1 MLALPSGMSAHKAPA
16 TRATVM
22 VHAPVGLLDYNIPA
36 SWVDAVQV
44 GTAVRVPLG
53 PRQMTGY
60 VVATSDDAHPDG
72 ITLKDLAQLDPDRPA
87 LPEQVIRLLLFGAQY
102 YCVPIG
108 EMLAVALP
116 SMARPPSSRFVL
128 TLEGTALGQDPDA
141 SAAQAVEVPAPTRTI
156 CALAHKHPGGLHVKA
171 VERAL
176 GLTRVQANHRLR
188 QLCKKG
194 LLRKATGQSKPRQA
208 ALYTR
213 LADRD
218 ASVLGPRQAGARS
231 LWEQMPIG
239 VGLSAAQLAALDAK
253 APTRIK
259 ALHKAGLVERATHVV
274 RQAPHAFPEAMS
286 ESAQQAA
293 QRPLTDEQSKSLAAI
308 VRAVDGRDF
317 HAFLLHGVTG
327 SGKTEV
333 YLRAI
338 AATIAAGRTAL
349 ILVPEIALTPQLGSL
364 FRERFGS
371 QVATFHSGLS
381 AAQRRDEW
389 ERVAQGDALIGLG
402 ARSAL
407 FLPLHNVGI
416 IIVDEEHETSFKQ
429 DASPRYHG
437 RDLAVFRA
445 RQENAVVVLGS
456 ATPALETYANSTS
469 GRYTRLHMPSR
480 VHSRPLPEVTC
491 VPLAET
497 EKVGDGVFTEPLAV
511 ATERALKQNEQ
522 VILFLNRRG
531 FASYVFCHDC
541 GHAYRCESC
550 DVSLTLH
557 RGRNRLICH
566 YCGFEMGAP
575 ETCASCEG
583 CRVGAFGLGTER
595 VEAEVRALFGNV
607 STVRLDRDV
616 VRTRAQLER
625 SISEFKSGAASIMV
639 GTQMV
644 AKGHDFPGVTLV
656 GVISADASLNFPDF
670 RAAERTFSLLTQ
682 VAGRAG
688 RGDKPGYVLV
698 QAYETQHYAI
708 EAAQHHDYES
718 FVEQE
723 LETRRELFYPPFSH
737 LALLRFEGPSEAATQ
752 QAAKAAAAHLT
763 KVSEDLGGAV
773 MILGPAPAP
782 IARVRND
789 WRFQILLKAPQR
801 SLLRTVLDRAH
812 AAGGPRQQDVR
823 RILDIDPLNM
833 L

>member
-1 MLALPSGMSAHKAPA
+1 
-16 TRATVM
+16 M
-22 VHAPVGLLDYNIPA
+22 VQAPVGLLDYSVPA
-36 SWVDAVQV
+36 AWAADICV
-44 GTAVRVPLG
+44 GAAVRVPLG
-53 PRQMTGY
+53 PRQLTGY
-60 VVATSDDAHPDG
+60 VVQTAACPHPDG
-72 ITLKDLAQLDPDRPA
+72 IVLKAIAQLDPDRPA
-87 LPEQVIRLLLFGAQY
+87 LPEQVIRLLLFAAQY
-102 YCVPIG
+102 YCVSAG

-128 TLEGTALGQDPDA
+128 TPLGEALAPDA
-141 SAAQAVEVPAPTRTI
+141 DGPAHVQAI
-156 CALAHKHPGGLHVKA
+156 CALARKHPGGLHVKA
-171 VERAL
+171 IERAL
-176 GLTRVQANHRLR
+176 DLSRVQANNRLR

-194 LLRKATGQSKPRQA
+194 FLEKATQQSKPRQA
-208 ALYTR
+208 VLYTR
-213 LADRD
+213 LADSD
-218 ASVLGPRQAGARS
+218 ASALSARQAGARA
-231 LWEQMPIG
+231 LWQQMVPD
-239 VGLSAAQLAALDAK
+239 VGMSMAQLASLDPR

-259 ALHKAGLVERATHVV
+259 SLHKANLVARAVHTV
-274 RQAPHAFPEAMS
+274 RQAPHAFPAGLS
-286 ESAQQAA
+286 DGAKLAA
-293 QRPLTDEQSKSLAAI
+293 ERPLTGEQSESLAAI
-308 VRAVDGRDF
+308 LQAVQQGAF
-317 HAFLLHGVTG
+317 SAFLLHGVTG

-349 ILVPEIALTPQLGSL
+349 ILVPEIALTPQLGGL
-364 FRERFGS
+364 FRERFGA

-407 FLPLHNVGI
+407 FLPLQNVGI

-429 DASPRYHG
+429 DAAPRYHG

-456 ATPALETYANSTS
+456 ATPALETYVNSTS
-469 GRYTRLHMPSR
+469 GRYTRLRMPTR

-491 VPLAET
+491 VPLADT
-497 EKVGDGVFTEPLAV
+497 EKVGDGVFTEPLAR
-511 ATERALKQNEQ
+511 ATERALQQNEQ

-541 GHAYRCESC
+541 GHAYRCEAC

-557 RGRNRLICH
+557 RGRNLIICH
-566 YCGFEMGAP
+566 YCGFEMPAP
-575 ETCASCEG
+575 DTCVSCEG

-595 VEAEVRALFGNV
+595 VEAEVRALFGDV
-607 STVRLDRDV
+607 PTVRLDRDV

-625 SISEFKSGAASIMV
+625 SIGLFKSGAASIMI

-688 RGDKPGYVLV
+688 RGDKPGRVLV
-698 QAYETQHYAI
+698 QAYETEHYAI
-708 EAAQHHDYES
+708 EAAQHHDYER

-723 LETRRELFYPPFSH
+723 LETRRELSYPPFSH

-752 QAAKAAAAHLT
+752 QAAKAAASHLQR
-763 KVSEDLGGAV
+763 VSEDLGSSV
-773 MILGPAPAP
+773 TVLGPAPAP
-782 IARVRND
+782 IARVRHD

-812 AAGGPRQQDVR
+812 AACGPRQQEVR